1 MHQPSANFGQ
11 TISYSQGEV
20 ILSEVISALTFALD
34 LTENAVPGHSLRT
47 CLFGMR
53 LAETVGLPGAD
64 LTSLYYALLLKDIGC
79 ADHVTRLSHMMGG
92 QERTST
98 SLAGWTGNLGSN
110 PVLLQHLWQQVL
122 PGVPVPTDIGRL
134 AGLEARL
141 GGELTGNSETEQHR
155 GAETMRHLS
164 MSEDTIRAVE
174 YMNERWDGSGEP
186 EGRRGENIPLLA
198 RICSVAQ
205 VLDAFATE
213 HGPESA
219 LRMLRARRGT
229 WFDPELVRAAQLL
242 HTSGRLWTHCQ
253 PRDVEATRTEVL
265 RLDPGFS
272 SPLTSERVD
281 RICEAF
287 GNVVDAKSPFTYH
300 HSLGVTEVAV
310 ALAEELDLPTE
321 RVSLVRRAAFLHDI
335 GKLAVP
341 NHILDKRGRLDA
353 REWTI
358 VTRHPRI
365 SGSILQR
372 VSAFR
377 ELASLAAEHH
387 ERLDGSGYPFGLKA
401 DQLSLES
408 RLIAMADC
416 YSAMAENRP
425 YRPGLGVKTILTEIE
440 RDVPTKFDPV
450 CFAALQSA
458 SRRWK
463 GSMPPKDKKPL
474 ALKCESSPNSLSLLT
489 DTQDEAR
496 APNPASAMV

>member
-1 MHQPSANFGQ
+1 MHQPSASFGQ
-11 TISYSQGEV
+11 TISYTQGEV
-20 ILSEVISALTFALD
+20 ILAEVISALTFALD

-47 CLFGMR
+47 CLLGMR
-53 LAETVGLPGAD
+53 LAETVHLPENE

-79 ADHVTRLSHMMGG
+79 ADHVTRLSQLMGSDD
-92 QERTST
+92 RNPW
-98 SLAGWTGNLGSN
+98 SLQGSPNDFGSN
-110 PVLLQHLWQQVL
+110 PLLLQHLWRQVL
-122 PGVPVPTDIGRL
+122 PGVPVPADLGRL

-141 GGELTGNSETEQHR
+141 GTDLTGDSETEQHR

-164 MSEDTIRAVE
+164 MSEATIAAVANI
-174 YMNERWDGSGEP
+174 NERWDGSGP
-186 EGRRGENIPLLA
+186 LGKRGEQIPRLA

-213 HGPESA
+213 HGPETA

-229 WFDPELVRAAQLL
+229 WFDPELVRAVQIL

-265 RLDPGFS
+265 LLDPGVS

-300 HSLGVTEVAV
+300 HSLGVTEVAE
-310 ALAEELDLPTE
+310 AMARELNLAPE
-321 RVSLVRRAAFLHDI
+321 RISLVRRAAFLHDI

-353 REWTI
+353 REWSI
-358 VTRHPRI
+358 ITRHPKI
-365 SGSILQR
+365 SGSILRR

-387 ERLDGSGYPFGLKA
+387 ERLDGSGYPFGLRA

-408 RLIAMADC
+408 RLIAMADS

-425 YRPGLGVKTILTEIE
+425 YRPGLQVKVILEEIG
-440 RDVPTKFDPV
+440 RDVPTKFDPT
-450 CFAALQSA
+450 CFAALKSA
-458 SRRWK
+458 SARWL
-463 GSMPPKDKKPL
+463 GNMPLP
-474 ALKCESSPNSLSLLT
+474 T
-489 DTQDEAR
+489 
-496 APNPASAMV
+496 ASAPLNLHPGPVSRKVSLDEPAGVFAA